1 MEIANINDDINE
13 GINTEID
20 ELLTN
25 IKNIFQKHSSE
36 LGEEVIN
43 ELRKKLSDELPKL
56 KIEKNV
62 NNKSK
67 KVSSSTMKNGEENNN
82 LDIDPKTNFQ
92 SKDEIE
98 KLKLPDIKETL
109 KLFGLKVGGK
119 KDELVNRLWEHI
131 SSNKEFIPFFS
142 TSENNRIKYGNLNDE
157 WGNGVKYCGFD
168 LNSIY
173 YEPKYFM
180 KLKKN
185 KDDIEKNLFYNKN
198 ENTFISFFENTSEDE
213 DSSNY
218 ISVFSLSKNSSGK
231 SKKINFNL
239 IEKENKDNIE
249 DLFQNIDKFELIH

>member
-1 MEIANINDDINE
+1 MDDTILNNHITGILDILFNTININEDLNKE
-13 GINTEID
+13 FND
-20 ELLTN
+20 EFK
-25 IKNIFQKHSSE
+25 KNIE
-36 LGEEVIN
+36 N
-43 ELRKKLSDELPKL
+43 ELRIKLKNELPNIL
-56 KIEKNV
+56 NPD
-62 NNKSK
+62 SK
-67 KVSSSTMKNGEENNN
+67 KKTKKTKKVDDTVKETDDKIKN
-82 LDIDPKTNFQ
+82 NFE

-98 KLKLPDIKETL
+98 KLKINDIKEKL
-109 KLFGLKVGGK
+109 KSFGLKTTGK
-119 KDELVNRLWEHI
+119 KEELINRIWEHI

-239 IEKENKDNIE
+239 IEKEDKDNIE
-249 DLFQNIDKFELIH
+249 DLFQNVDKFELIH